1 MLQQVQPQRQQLPPH
16 QTQPV
21 EPSPLWQQT
30 PIGAETGGQATG
42 TVRAPMPFLR
52 EQPVAAAPDADA
64 ENTSMPDG
72 DASVPPQKAEGADT
86 AVPETG
92 TVTDYRYVG
101 EVFNAYLLVEIGDR
115 MLLIDK
121 HAAHERIIFE
131 RLNRSR
137 KRHDGTGQTLMIP
150 LEVMMTAAEVQ
161 TLEDYRAE
169 IEALGF
175 AFGAARNSVSL
186 CAIPVGLEP
195 EEATD
200 LLTVIAAQLADGT
213 GNAALTQDTLFE
225 KALYQAS
232 CKAAIK
238 AGRVYPP
245 EYGEQVVAQLM
256 RLPDITFCPH
266 GRPVALEMT
275 KRELDRKFE
284 RT

>member
-1 MLQQVQPQRQQLPPH
+1 M
-16 QTQPV
+16 
-21 EPSPLWQQT
+21 
-30 PIGAETGGQATG
+30 
-42 TVRAPMPFLR
+42 
-52 EQPVAAAPDADA
+52 
-64 ENTSMPDG
+64 
-72 DASVPPQKAEGADT
+72 
-86 AVPETG
+86 
-92 TVTDYRYVG
+92 
-101 EVFNAYLLVEIGDR
+101 
-115 MLLIDK
+115 
-121 HAAHERIIFE
+121 
-131 RLNRSR
+131 
-137 KRHDGTGQTLMIP
+137 
-150 LEVMMTAAEVQ
+150 
-161 TLEDYRAE
+161 
-169 IEALGF
+169 
-175 AFGAARNSVSL
+175 
-186 CAIPVGLEP
+186 EP

-213 GNAALTQDTLFE
+213 GNASLTQDTLFE